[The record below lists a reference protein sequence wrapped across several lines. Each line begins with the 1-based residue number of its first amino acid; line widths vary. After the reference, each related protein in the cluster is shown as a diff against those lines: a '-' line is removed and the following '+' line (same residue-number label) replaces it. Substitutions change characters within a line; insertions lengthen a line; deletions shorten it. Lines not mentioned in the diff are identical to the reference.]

1 METAARVTSTPG
13 TSDAPAPT
21 KEVLSCPAEDEKI
34 EENSGLETP
43 PPTLSGLKSVAV
55 FTVLC
60 LAVFLVALDNTI
72 IATAIPRIT
81 DEFRALDAVGWYGSS
96 YLLTTCMFQLV
107 FGKLYGY
114 FPMKLVFLCA
124 ILVFEIGS
132 TVCGAAPSSD
142 AFIVG
147 RAIAGL
153 GASGI
158 FQGAMVIVAYSVEP
172 RKRPMYNGIFGSIYG
187 VSSIIGPL
195 LGGAFT
201 SHVSWRWCF
210 YINLPIGG
218 VVVVILAVFLHLP
231 ASLQTETGTSIKG
244 WVRHMDPL
252 GIITF
257 LPAIVC
263 LLLALQWG
271 GNTYSWSNARI
282 IALFVLSG
290 LLVAAF
296 ILIQI
301 KQQDNAMVPPR
312 IIRMHS
318 VLFASLF
325 MVLLAGGYF
334 TIVYYLPI
342 WFQAIKGAS
351 PVQSG
356 IMCLPLMLSM
366 VLFSFVTG
374 GGVTALGKFL
384 PFFYAATVLS
394 TIAAGLMTTFTVTTG
409 HSKWI
414 GYQVL
419 LGSGVGMGIQLPII
433 ATQAVLPPADIPVG
447 TAIMTF
453 CQTFGGAI
461 FVSVSQAVFTNR
473 LRSGILALVPGISPS
488 IVTEIG
494 ATNLSSVIPPEYMD
508 GARQVYNSALVSA
521 WYLATGLLGASII
534 GAIGMPWKA
543 SLRTVNK

>member
-1 METAARVTSTPG
+1 MSSVEDINGPVPDNLPS
-13 TSDAPAPT
+13 
-21 KEVLSCPAEDEKI
+21 KEVVQDTSVPAVIQEAQLT
-34 EENSGLETP
+34 GLR
-43 PPTLSGLKSVAV
+43 LVAV

-81 DEFRALDAVGWYGSS
+81 DQFKALGDVGWYGSS

-114 FPMKLVFLCA
+114 FPVKLVFLTA
-124 ILVFEIGS
+124 ILLFEIGS
-132 TVCGAAPSSD
+132 AVCGAAPTSD
-142 AFIVG
+142 AFIIG

-187 VSSIIGPL
+187 ISSIIGPL

-201 SHVSWRWCF
+201 SNVSWRWCF
-210 YINLPIGG
+210 YINLPIGAA
-218 VVVVILAVFLHLP
+218 VVLILLFFLQLP
-231 ASLQTETGTSIKG
+231 TTVEAETSSSKTL
-244 WVRHMDPL
+244 VQHMDPL
-252 GIITF
+252 GILTF

-271 GNTYSWSNARI
+271 GTTYSWSNGRI
-282 IALFVLSG
+282 IALFVLAG
-290 LLVAAF
+290 ILVIIF
-296 ILIQI
+296 LIIQI
-301 KQQDNAMVPPR
+301 KRQENAMIPTR
-312 IIRMHS
+312 IIRMRPIAFS
-318 VLFASLF
+318 SIFMVLFAG
-325 MVLLAGGYF
+325 AYF

-351 PVQSG
+351 AVNSG

-366 VLFSFVTG
+366 VIFSFVTG
-374 GGVTALGKFL
+374 GGVTATGRPE
-384 PFFYAATVLS
+384 PFFYFAAILS
-394 TIAAGLMTTFTVTTG
+394 VVGAGLMTTFEVTTG
-409 HSKWI
+409 HPNWI

-433 ATQAVLPPADIPVG
+433 AAQAALAAPDIPIG
-447 TAIMTF
+447 TAIVTF

-461 FVSVSQAVFTNR
+461 FVSVSQALFANR
-473 LRSGILALVPGISPS
+473 LRSGILDTVPAVRPD
-488 IVTEIG
+488 IVRQIG
-494 ATNLSSVIPPEYMD
+494 ATNLDSVID
-508 GARQVYNSALVSA
+508 GGHMPAVKRVYNEALVSA
-521 WYLATGLLGASII
+521 WYLAVALFALSIVGA
-534 GAIGMPWKA
+534 GGM
-543 SLRTVNK
+543 SLRKKSVI